1 MNDILLSVVIANYN
15 YGRFLEAAIR
25 SVINQSGAGRC
36 ELVIVDGG
44 STDDS
49 VSIIKKYSDRIAW
62 WCSEPDD
69 GQSAAFNKGFSHCR
83 GKYLTWLNADD
94 VLVPGCL
101 AEILCALEAHPQC
114 EWFTGNFYRFIDATK
129 KICEIGWGP
138 HVYPACLQRASSPI
152 VAFGPSTIFARAIW
166 KKLGGVDESL
176 HYAMDTELWTRFI
189 VNGVKQRRINCF
201 VWAFRMHE
209 DSKTAE
215 FGNHQVDVKTKE
227 LIVRERAT
235 YWEKNGYRESTFLHW
250 CLRMWRVVDGSYL
263 HGQMLKLK
271 RRYHEA

>member
-44 STDDS
+44 SRDDS
-49 VSIIKKYSDRIAW
+49 VSIIKKHSNRIAW
-62 WCSEPDD
+62 WCSEPDN

-101 AEILCALEAHPQC
+101 AKILCALEAHPEC
-114 EWFTGNFYRFIDATK
+114 EWFTGNFYRFIDSTK

-138 HVYPACLQRASSPI
+138 HLYPACLQRTSSPI

-166 KKLGGVDESL
+166 KRLGGVDESL
-176 HYAMDTELWTRFI
+176 HYAMDTELWTRFV

-209 DSKTAE
+209 GSKTAE
-215 FGNHQVDVKTKE
+215 FGDHQVDVKTKE
-227 LIVRERAT
+227 LIARERAT
-235 YWEKNGYRESTFLHW
+235 YWEKNGYKESAFLRW